1 MEALYEALKVP
12 MVTYGADTW
21 GTKQA
26 SVQGITFSTQEL
38 QRDRERLSGKSSGQ
52 SKICVKK
59 KLSDKV
65 NRKLLKW
72 FERVER
78 VREKR
83 LTKRV
88 YQLDVK
94 K

>member
-38 QRDRERLSGKSSGQ
+38 QRDRERLSGKSSG
-52 SKICVKK
+52 
-59 KLSDKV
+59 
-65 NRKLLKW
+65 
-72 FERVER
+72 
-78 VREKR
+78 
-83 LTKRV
+83 
-88 YQLDVK
+88 
-94 K
+94 